1 MSELEFLQKLID
13 EETLMADTINMDY
26 PYIALDGYKNIYALH
41 QHNIAILEK
50 IKSRL
55 QDDALAK
62 TDLVEKNKSD
72 IRDEKQVANLL
83 LSNERGRKGTICSD
97 LLESEDGGMFFL
109 VRFEDGEQQKV
120 LIKIEEV

>member
-26 PYIALDGYKNIYALH
+26 PHIALDGYKNIYALH

-55 QDDALAK
+55 QGDDLTK
-62 TDLVEKNKSD
+62 TYIAVDKKSD
-72 IRDEKQVANLL
+72 VRDEKQIASLL
-83 LSNERGRKGTICSD
+83 LRDERGRKGEICSD
-97 LLESEDGGMFFL
+97 LFENKDGGMFFL
-109 VRFEDGEQQKV
+109 VRLEDGEKQKV
-120 LIKIEEV
+120 VISIEEV